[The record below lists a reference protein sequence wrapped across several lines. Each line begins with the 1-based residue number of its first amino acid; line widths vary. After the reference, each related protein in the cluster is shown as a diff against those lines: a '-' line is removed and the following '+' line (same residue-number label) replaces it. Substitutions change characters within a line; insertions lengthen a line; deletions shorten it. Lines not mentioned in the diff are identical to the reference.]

1 MAARVH
7 HTKKNTYR
15 TASNVTRKL
24 RTPGN
29 YSNNLIK
36 QIKNN
41 RRKIDHPIQK

>member
-15 TASNVTRKL
+15 TLSNITRKL

-29 YSNNLIK
+29 F
-36 QIKNN
+36 
-41 RRKIDHPIQK
+41 KIY